1 MAIIGILAAVTVPA
15 LPSILGG
22 RGVQKAVGDVSG
34 ILELCR
40 AEAMARRTYVY
51 IGFANVTNLLG
62 NSEIQIGAMSSLDG
76 STNTGTA
83 NLRPIS
89 KLIKVDRAKLVDFS
103 GLPSGVRSAASADIQ
118 TNSQYVT
125 GPDFANTIDFSPIGT
140 AFKNAS
146 PRSITLTPQGEVLNT
161 TNTAYFRRYARVG
174 IAPAR
179 GTKVPADGVDGA
191 VVTYHGGSGRV
202 STFRP

>member
-34 ILELCR
+34 ILELSR

-89 KLIKVDRAKLVDFS
+89 KLIKVDRAALVDFS
-103 GLPSGVRSAASADIQ
+103 GLPSGVRSAASADIR
-118 TNSQYVT
+118 TNSEYVT
-125 GPDFANTIDFSPIGT
+125 GPDFANTVDFSPIG
-140 AFKNAS
+140 ANQGSVCIFLHNHRFLYPGGPPIVGMA
-146 PRSITLTPQGEVLNT
+146 RSI
-161 TNTAYFRRYARVG
+161 R
-174 IAPAR
+174 
-179 GTKVPADGVDGA
+179 KVAGHKVWMCA
-191 VVTYHGGSGRV
+191 
-202 STFRP
+202 